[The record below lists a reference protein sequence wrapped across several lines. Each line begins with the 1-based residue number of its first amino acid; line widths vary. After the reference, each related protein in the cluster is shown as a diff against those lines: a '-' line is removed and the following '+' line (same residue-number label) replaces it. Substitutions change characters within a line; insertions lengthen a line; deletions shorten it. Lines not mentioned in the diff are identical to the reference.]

1 MCGIAGIFDYRGRR
15 DADRRLLRRMTDVIV
30 HRGPD
35 GDGFHYA
42 PGVGL
47 GHRRLAIVD
56 LAGGDQPIYN
66 EDRTVCIVYNGEIY
80 NFQLLMTELSA
91 LGHVFRTRC
100 DTEVI
105 VHAWEEWGEAC
116 LDRFNGMFAFA
127 LLDEQRQ
134 TLFLA
139 RDRLGEKPLYYSFL
153 SDGRLLFASELKS
166 LLCCPQ
172 LDRRLDPQ
180 AVEEFFAF
188 GYIPDPRSI
197 YSGVHKLAPAHCLLV
212 RRGEDPPQPHAYW
225 QLRFVDGSA
234 TRKEEAEEEL
244 ISRLHE
250 SVRMRMIADVPLGAF
265 LSGGVDSSAVVAMM
279 AGLQAEPVSTFS
291 ISFGT
296 KGFDES
302 PYAAMIAGRYDTD
315 HHLRAVDPDSFD
327 LLDRL
332 AGIYDEP
339 FGDSSAL
346 PTLRVCAVARENVT
360 VALSGDGG
368 DEVFAGY
375 RRYRWHCVEERVRRI
390 VPQGLRGPLFGALGA
405 LYPKLD
411 WAPRPLRAKATLEE
425 LARDTDEA
433 YFASVSVCSDVL
445 RRRLFSPA
453 LTAELQGYNA
463 VEVLKE
469 HMTECGSEDPLSR
482 VQYAD
487 FKTYLPG
494 NILTKVDRASMAS
507 SLEVRVPL
515 LDHTLVE
522 WAARLAPRLKLR
534 GREGKYVFKS
544 ALEPYVP
551 PEILYRPKQGFAVPL
566 AAWFR
571 GPLRRRLRETLSGP
585 VLCESG
591 LFDVAAI
598 AGLLDQ
604 HQSGERDH
612 SAALWTLSMFES
624 FLRRIHNSGSFQG
637 ELHNGSVGFV
647 A

>member
-15 DADRRLLRRMTDVIV
+15 DADRRLLRRMTDIIV

-66 EDRTVCIVYNGEIY
+66 EDHTVCIVYNGEIY
-80 NFQLLMTELSA
+80 NFQPLMTELSA

-127 LLDEQRQ
+127 LLDERRE

-180 AVEEFFAF
+180 AVEEFFAL

-197 YSGVHKLAPAHCLLV
+197 YSGVHKLAPAHCLLI

-244 ISRLHE
+244 ISRLHQ

-332 AGIYDEP
+332 AAIYDEP

-375 RRYRWHCVEERVRRI
+375 RRYRWHCVEERLRRVI
-390 VPQGLRGPLFGALGA
+390 PQGLRGPLFGALGA

-433 YFASVSVCSDVL
+433 YFASVSVCSDDL

-463 VEVLKE
+463 IEVLKE
-469 HMTECGSEDPLSR
+469 HMTQCGSEDPLSR

-487 FKTYLPG
+487 IKTYLPG
-494 NILTKVDRASMAS
+494 DILTKVDRASMAS

-522 WAARLAPRLKLR
+522 WAARLAPQLKLR

-585 VLCESG
+585 ALCDSG

-598 AGLLDQ
+598 TALLDQ
-604 HQSGERDH
+604 HQSGERNH

-624 FLRRIHNSGSFQG
+624 FLRRIHSGSFQG
-637 ELHNGSVGFV
+637 ELRDGSVGFV
-647 A
+647 D

>member
-15 DADRRLLRRMTDVIV
+15 DADRRLLRRMTDIIV

-66 EDRTVCIVYNGEIY
+66 EDHTVCIVYNGEIY
-80 NFQLLMTELSA
+80 NFQPLMTELSA

-105 VHAWEEWGEAC
+105 VHAWEEWGAAC
-116 LDRFNGMFAFA
+116 LDRLNGMFAFA
-127 LLDEQRQ
+127 LLDERRE

-180 AVEEFFAF
+180 AVEEFFAL

-197 YSGVHKLAPAHCLLV
+197 YSGVHKLAPAHCLLI

-244 ISRLHE
+244 ISRLHQ

-332 AGIYDEP
+332 AAIYDEP

-375 RRYRWHCVEERVRRI
+375 RRYRWHCVEERLRRVI
-390 VPQGLRGPLFGALGA
+390 PQGLRGPLFGALGA

-433 YFASVSVCSDVL
+433 YFASVSVCSDDL

-469 HMTECGSEDPLSR
+469 HMAQCGSEDPLSR

-487 FKTYLPG
+487 IKTYLPG
-494 NILTKVDRASMAS
+494 DILTKVDRASMAS

-522 WAARLAPRLKLR
+522 WAARLPPRLKLR

-571 GPLRRRLRETLSGP
+571 GPLRQRLRASLSGP

-591 LFDVAAI
+591 LFDEAAI
-598 AGLLDQ
+598 AALLDQ

-624 FLRRIHNSGSFQG
+624 FLRRIHSGSFQG
-637 ELHNGSVGFV
+637 ELCHGSVGFV

>member
-15 DADRRLLRRMTDVIV
+15 DADRRLLRCMTDILS

-80 NFQLLMTELSA
+80 NFQPLMTELLA

-127 LLDEQRQ
+127 LLDERRQ

-153 SDGRLLFASELKS
+153 SDGRLLFASELKA
-166 LLCCPQ
+166 LLCCPE
-172 LDRRLDPQ
+172 LDRRLDSQ
-180 AVEEFFAF
+180 AVEEFFAL

-197 YSGVHKLAPAHCLLV
+197 YRGVHKLAPAHCLLV

-244 ISRLHE
+244 ISRLHQ

-302 PYAAMIAGRYDTD
+302 PYAAMIAERYDTD

-332 AGIYDEP
+332 AAIYDEP

-375 RRYRWHCVEERVRRI
+375 RRYRWHCVEERLRRVI
-390 VPQGLRGPLFGALGA
+390 PRGLRGPLFGALGA

-433 YFASVSVCSDVL
+433 YFASVSVCSDDL

-453 LTAELQGYNA
+453 LTAELQSYNA
-463 VEVLKE
+463 IEVLKE
-469 HMTECGSEDPLSR
+469 HMTQCGSEDPLSR

-487 FKTYLPG
+487 IKTYLPG
-494 NILTKVDRASMAS
+494 DILTKVDRASMAS

-522 WAARLAPRLKLR
+522 WAARLAPQLKLR

-571 GPLRRRLRETLSGP
+571 GPLRQRLRETLSGP

-591 LFDVAAI
+591 LFDVAAV
-598 AGLLDQ
+598 AALLDQ

-624 FLRRIHNSGSFQG
+624 FLRRIHSGSFQG
-637 ELHNGSVGFV
+637 ELCDGSVGFV

>member
-1 MCGIAGIFDYRGRR
+1 MPGRNGAKRASIALTGCSP
-15 DADRRLLRRMTDVIV
+15 LPCWTSNV
-30 HRGPD
+30 
-35 GDGFHYA
+35 
-42 PGVGL
+42 
-47 GHRRLAIVD
+47 
-56 LAGGDQPIYN
+56 
-66 EDRTVCIVYNGEIY
+66 E
-80 NFQLLMTELSA
+80 
-91 LGHVFRTRC
+91 
-100 DTEVI
+100 
-105 VHAWEEWGEAC
+105 
-116 LDRFNGMFAFA
+116 
-127 LLDEQRQ
+127 

-166 LLCCPQ
+166 LLCCPE

-180 AVEEFFAF
+180 AVEEFFAL

-225 QLRFVDGSA
+225 QLRFVDGST

-244 ISRLHE
+244 ISRLHQ
-250 SVRMRMIADVPLGAF
+250 SVHMRMIADVPLGAF

-296 KGFDES
+296 KGFDEA
-302 PYAAMIAGRYDTD
+302 PYAAMIAERYDTD

-332 AGIYDEP
+332 AAIYDEP

-375 RRYRWHCVEERVRRI
+375 RRYRWHCVEERVRRLI
-390 VPQGLRGPLFGALGA
+390 PQGLRGPLFGALGA

-425 LARDTDEA
+425 LARGTDEA
-433 YFASVSVCSDVL
+433 YFASVSVCSDDL

-453 LTAELQGYNA
+453 LIAELQGYTA
-463 VEVLKE
+463 IEVLKE
-469 HMTECGSEDPLSR
+469 HMTQCGSEDPLSR

-487 FKTYLPG
+487 IKTYLPG
-494 NILTKVDRASMAS
+494 DILTKVDRASMAS

-522 WAARLAPRLKLR
+522 WAARLAPQLKLR

-585 VLCESG
+585 VLREFG
-591 LFDVAAI
+591 PVRR
-598 AGLLDQ
+598 G
-604 HQSGERDH
+604 GNRR
-612 SAALWTLSMFES
+612 SARPAPVW
-624 FLRRIHNSGSFQG
+624 
-637 ELHNGSVGFV
+637 
-647 A
+647 

>member
-15 DADRRLLRRMTDVIV
+15 DADRRLLRCMTDILS

-66 EDRTVCIVYNGEIY
+66 EDHTVCIVYNGEIY
-80 NFQLLMTELSA
+80 NFQPLMTELSA

-153 SDGRLLFASELKS
+153 SDGRLLFASELKA
-166 LLCCPQ
+166 LLCCPE
-172 LDRRLDPQ
+172 LDRRLDSQ
-180 AVEEFFAF
+180 AVEEFFAL

-234 TRKEEAEEEL
+234 TCKEEAEEEL

-296 KGFDES
+296 RGFDES
-302 PYAAMIAGRYDTD
+302 PYAAMIAERYDTD

-332 AGIYDEP
+332 AAIYDEP

-375 RRYRWHCVEERVRRI
+375 RRYRWHCVEERLRRVI
-390 VPQGLRGPLFGALGA
+390 PQGLRGPLFGALGA

-433 YFASVSVCSDVL
+433 YFASVSVCSDDL

-463 VEVLKE
+463 IEVLKE
-469 HMTECGSEDPLSR
+469 HMTQCGSEDPLSR

-487 FKTYLPG
+487 IKTYLPG
-494 NILTKVDRASMAS
+494 DILTKVDRASMAS

-522 WAARLAPRLKLR
+522 WAARLAPQLKLR

-591 LFDVAAI
+591 LFDVATI
-598 AGLLDQ
+598 AALLDQ

-624 FLRRIHNSGSFQG
+624 FLRRIHSGSFQG
-637 ELHNGSVGFV
+637 ELRDSGVGFV

>member
-15 DADRRLLRRMTDVIV
+15 DADRRLLRRMTDILL

-35 GDGFHYA
+35 GDGFHYS

-56 LAGGDQPIYN
+56 LVGGDQPIYN
-66 EDRTVCIVYNGEIY
+66 EDRTVCVVFNGEIY
-80 NFQLLMTELSA
+80 NFQPLMTELSA

-127 LLDEQRQ
+127 LLDERHQ

-166 LLCCPQ
+166 LLCCPL

-188 GYIPDPRSI
+188 GYIPDPRSV
-197 YSGVHKLAPAHCLLV
+197 YRGVRKLAPAHCLLV
-212 RRGEDPPQPHAYW
+212 RRGEEPPQPRAYW

-234 TRKEEAEEEL
+234 IRKEEAEEEL
-244 ISRLHE
+244 ISRLHQ

-279 AGLQAEPVSTFS
+279 AGLQGEPVSTFS

-302 PYAAMIAGRYDTD
+302 PYAALIAKRYDTD
-315 HHLRAVDPDSFD
+315 HHIRAVDPDSFD

-332 AGIYDEP
+332 ATIYDEP

-346 PTLRVCAVARENVT
+346 PTLRVCAVARDSVT

-375 RRYRWHCVEERVRRI
+375 RRYRWHCVEERVRRV

-425 LARDTDEA
+425 LARDSDEA
-433 YFASVSVCSDVL
+433 YFASVSVCSDKL

-463 VEVLKE
+463 AEVLKE
-469 HMTECGSEDPLSR
+469 HMAQSGSQDPLSR

-487 FKTYLPG
+487 VKTYLPG
-494 NILTKVDRASMAS
+494 DILTKVDRASMAS

-522 WAARLAPRLKLR
+522 WAACLPPGLKLR

-551 PEILYRPKQGFAVPL
+551 REILYRPKQGFAVPL

-585 VLCESG
+585 VLRESG
-591 LFDVAAI
+591 LFDMASIAA
-598 AGLLDQ
+598 LLEQ
-604 HQSGERDH
+604 HQSGDRDH

-624 FLRRIHNSGSFQG
+624 FLRRIDGGSYQG
-637 ELHNGSVGFV
+637 ELRAGSVGIV
-647 A
+647 V

>member
-15 DADRRLLRRMTDVIV
+15 DVDRRLLRRMTDIIV

-80 NFQLLMTELSA
+80 NFQPLMTELSA

-127 LLDEQRQ
+127 LLDERRE

-180 AVEEFFAF
+180 AVEEFFAL

-225 QLRFVDGSA
+225 QLRFVDGST

-244 ISRLHE
+244 ISRLHQ

-332 AGIYDEP
+332 AAIYDEP

-375 RRYRWHCVEERVRRI
+375 RRYRWHCVEERLRRVI
-390 VPQGLRGPLFGALGA
+390 PQGLRGPLFGALGA

-433 YFASVSVCSDVL
+433 YFASVSVCSDDL

-469 HMTECGSEDPLSR
+469 HMAQCGSEDPLSR

-487 FKTYLPG
+487 IKTYLPG
-494 NILTKVDRASMAS
+494 DILTKVDRASMAS

-522 WAARLAPRLKLR
+522 WAARLAPQLKLR

-571 GPLRRRLRETLSGP
+571 GPLRQRLRASLSGP
-585 VLCESG
+585 ALCESG

-598 AGLLDQ
+598 AALLDQ

-624 FLRRIHNSGSFQG
+624 FLRRIHSGSFQG
-637 ELHNGSVGFV
+637 ELCDGSVGFV